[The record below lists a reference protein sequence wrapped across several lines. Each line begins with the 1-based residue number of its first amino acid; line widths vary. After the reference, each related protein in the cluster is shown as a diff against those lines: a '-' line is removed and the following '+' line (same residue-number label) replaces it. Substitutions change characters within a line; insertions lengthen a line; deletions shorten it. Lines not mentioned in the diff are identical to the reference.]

1 MIKAFLYDENGGVF
15 RCMFAGLDSNRD
27 AKWVNI
33 TPNEKTFTFE
43 YNVSVMVGHKQ
54 PPLKLISLEEE
65 PVKTKTIVG
74 MINNLMRKNKDLFPL
89 RKAFNRMC
97 DIDLKWE
104 KEPIEVIVTVFI
116 NKKDTMF
123 PYTLFI
129 EAIRSGENIGKLTL
143 PFADLTAMFDTIGDY
158 MVIIEVLAKIKITNK
173 TLCVDEGLKNE
184 VERYLCRFDK
194 IVFDE

>member
-15 RCMFAGLDSNRD
+15 RCMFAGLDRNGE

-33 TPNEKTFTFE
+33 TPNEKTFTFV
-43 YNVSVMVGHKQ
+43 YNVSEMAHKQ

-74 MINNLMRKNKDLFPL
+74 MVNNLMRKNKDLFPL

-143 PFADLTAMFDTIGDY
+143 PFADLTAMFETIGDY

>member
-15 RCMFAGLDSNRD
+15 RCMFAGLDRNGD

-33 TPNEKTFTFE
+33 TPNEKTFTFV
-43 YNVSVMVGHKQ
+43 YNVSEMAGHKQ

-74 MINNLMRKNKDLFPL
+74 MVNNLMRKNKDLFPL

-104 KEPIEVIVTVFI
+104 NEPIEVIVTVFI
-116 NKKDTMF
+116 NKKETMF

-129 EAIRSGENIGKLTL
+129 EAIRPGENIGKLTL

-173 TLCVDEGLKNE
+173 TLCVDEELKNE

>member
-15 RCMFAGLDSNRD
+15 RCMFAGLDRNGD

-33 TPNEKTFTFE
+33 TPNEKTFTFV
-43 YNVSVMVGHKQ
+43 YNVSEMAGHKQ

-74 MINNLMRKNKDLFPL
+74 MVNNLMRKNKDLFPL

-104 KEPIEVIVTVFI
+104 KEPIEVIVTVCI

-129 EAIRSGENIGKLTL
+129 EALRLGENIGKLTL

-173 TLCVDEGLKNE
+173 TLCVDEELKNE